1 MPNLRLIKAEVLKLR
16 RRNGMLAVAFALTL
30 GVMAVAYVVTALQHG
45 SNPAKYGPAGGAKGF
60 SDSLQFLAL
69 MGFTVGVIV
78 GSTAGAQD
86 LDSGVFRDLA
96 ATGRSRTAL
105 FLARV
110 GGAWVVV
117 LSVLGIM
124 LAADVA
130 CSFLLADGS
139 ATPSLTEIG
148 HAAAMTASSGAL
160 AAALAVGLAAL
171 FGSRGPVIGILIA
184 AHVIIE
190 PQLQG
195 AGFLGNF
202 REAIPTAALN
212 RIGHQTTSVDFKVA
226 LGTAVAVIFA
236 WIAAALAAGAWR
248 TRTREI

>member
-1 MPNLRLIKAEVLKLR
+1 MPNLRLIKADVLKLR
-16 RRNGMLAVAFALTL
+16 RRHGMLAVAFALTL
-30 GVMAVAYVVTALQHG
+30 GILALAYVVTALQHAG
-45 SNPAKYGPAGGAKGF
+45 NPGKYGPAGGAKGF

-69 MGFTVGVIV
+69 MGFTVGAIV

-96 ATGRSRTAL
+96 ATGRSRSAL

-117 LSVLGIM
+117 LSI
-124 LAADVA
+124 LAVALLADVA
-130 CSFLLADGS
+130 GGFLLADGA
-139 ATPSLTEIG
+139 ATPSLGAIG
-148 HAAAMTASSGAL
+148 HAVALTASSGAL

-184 AHVIIE
+184 THVIIE

-195 AGFLGNF
+195 AGFLGGA
-202 REAIPTAALN
+202 RAAIPTAALN
-212 RIGHQTTSVDFKVA
+212 RIGDQATGTDLKVA
-226 LGTAVAVIFA
+226 LGTAVAVVLA